1 MFPAARTVH
10 DLAGPNSLETE
21 VKCERPDEMILLAK
35 RFRVVNEF
43 FLHTQ
48 NALQIFWE
56 LKWILVSINSLE
68 NFLADAL
75 TVDMKL
81 QLKLVKGSAASL
93 NYVAA
98 ADDYESYSKWFQTT
112 S

>member
-1 MFPAARTVH
+1 MRKTRSN
-10 DLAGPNSLETE
+10 DLARKEIPSG
-21 VKCERPDEMILLAK
+21 KRILSS
-35 RFRVVNEF
+35 
-43 FLHTQ
+43 HTKW
-48 NALQIFWE
+48 ALQISWE
-56 LKWILVSINSLE
+56 LKRILVSINPLE

-98 ADDYESYSKWFQTT
+98 ADDYQSYSKWFETT

>member
-10 DLAGPNSLETE
+10 DLEGPNNLETE

-48 NALQIFWE
+48 NAPGRCRYFGNSSGSLSISTLWKIFW
-56 LKWILVSINSLE
+56 L
-68 NFLADAL
+68 
-75 TVDMKL
+75 MH
-81 QLKLVKGSAASL
+81 
-93 NYVAA
+93 
-98 ADDYESYSKWFQTT
+98 
-112 S
+112 